1 MSLIERAKNILTRPK
16 SEWQAIDAETT
27 TVGGLF
33 TGYAV
38 ILALLPVVGTLIAL
52 ALQIGPY
59 RYFGMNYFLVSA
71 IAGYAIG
78 LGILYLMGIV
88 ADALAPSFDGTK
100 NQLSAMKLVVYS
112 GTAMWV
118 AGLFAFIPNV
128 GFLIGL
134 VGFGYA
140 AYLLYLGSIAV
151 MKVPQDKAVGYTAVV
166 IIIWIVLAM
175 IITTVIIG
183 SLIAG
188 MIGGAAIGGAAFYG

>member
-1 MSLIERAKNILTRPK
+1 MSLVERAKNILIRPK
-16 SEWQAIDAETT
+16 AEWAVIDGETN

-38 ILALLPVVGTLIAL
+38 ILALLPVIGTLIAL
-52 ALQIGPY
+52 ALSLGPY
-59 RYFGMNYFLVSA
+59 RYYGIDYFFVWAVAS
-71 IAGYAIG
+71 YVIG

-100 NQLSAMKLVVYS
+100 NQLSAMKLLVYS

-118 AGLFAFIPNV
+118 AGLFTFIP
-128 GFLIGL
+128 GLGLLIGL

-140 AYLLYLGSIAV
+140 AYLLYLGSMAL

-175 IITTVIIG
+175 LVTGIIVG
-183 SLIAG
+183 GLITA
-188 MIGGAAIGGAAFYG
+188 MIGGAALGGAAFYG